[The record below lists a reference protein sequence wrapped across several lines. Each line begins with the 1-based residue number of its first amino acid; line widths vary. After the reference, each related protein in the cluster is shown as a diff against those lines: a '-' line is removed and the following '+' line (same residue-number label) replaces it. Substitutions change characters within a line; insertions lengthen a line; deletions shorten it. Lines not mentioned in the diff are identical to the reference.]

1 MDNVID
7 EALESLKEIE
17 RKLDL
22 ELNPAFNPLINN
34 HDVLWLD
41 AQKAL
46 YDTEKC
52 LATLKMYVIL
62 ASRIKEIKR
71 MKALD
76 KIDD

>member
-1 MDNVID
+1 MNSVID
-7 EALESLKEIE
+7 EALEALKEIE
-17 RKLDL
+17 RKLDV

-34 HDVLWLD
+34 HDRLWLN

-52 LATLKMYVIL
+52 LARVKMYVIL